1 MHVAAF
7 FSVQPAH
14 ANRRVPAAMSIAG
27 FSNRSLPAKGFRNI
41 PSDESDESLIEVVQ
55 VHDPRHPLYGQSFRV
70 IGRAVCRGS
79 KLSPTYE
86 VKYRR
91 GGSLLIPISVTEPY
105 DKEANQT
112 KLSIEALCELVS
124 AAEVLECHEHG
135 SERSLG
141 DAATRSAP
149 PNRRRRRGSSGG
161 ALP

>member
-1 MHVAAF
+1 MHATTL
-7 FSVQPAH
+7 FSAQSAH
-14 ANRRVPAAMSIAG
+14 ANRRVSAA
-27 FSNRSLPAKGFRNI
+27 RSVADFASLSLRAKGSGI
-41 PSDESDESLIEVVQ
+41 SPLSSDESLIEVVQ